1 MLLSGLITPWD
12 KVKTICL
19 IIGENIHGS
28 EDRMRK
34 PFVAGN
40 WKMNKTVEQARSLVI
55 DLLPGMQAVDSV
67 EQVICPPFPAL
78 TALANMLSGT
88 KIGLGAQ
95 NLHWEA
101 QGAFTGEVSPAM
113 VKEFCQYVIIGH
125 SERRAYFGETD
136 VTVNKKVKAALAI
149 GLSPIVCVGETLS
162 ENESG
167 KTSEVVMRQII
178 QGLAGIPV
186 DQVEKI
192 VVAYEPVWAIG
203 TGLAATASGANA
215 VIAETIRIPMAALFG
230 AEVSQA
236 TRVLYGGSVTAANA
250 EEFFGQPDIDGA
262 LVGGA
267 SLKPEFIKIIE
278 AAAK

>member
-1 MLLSGLITPWD
+1 
-12 KVKTICL
+12 
-19 IIGENIHGS
+19 
-28 EDRMRK
+28 MRK

-40 WKMNKTVEQARSLVI
+40 WKMNKTVEQARSLVAE
-55 DLLPGMQAVDSV
+55 LLPGMQAVSNV

-88 KIGLGAQ
+88 EIGLGAQ

-125 SERRAYFGETD
+125 SERRSYFGETD
-136 VTVNKKVKAALAI
+136 ATVNKKVKAALGV
-149 GLSPIVCVGETLS
+149 GLVPIVCVGETLA
-162 ENESG
+162 ENEAG

-178 QGLAGIPV
+178 QGLDGIPAG
-186 DQVEKI
+186 QAEKI
-192 VVAYEPVWAIG
+192 VIAYEPVWAIG
-203 TGLAATASGANA
+203 TGRAATASGANA
-215 VIAETIRIPMAALFG
+215 VIAETIRIPMTALFG
-230 AEVSQA
+230 AQLAQA

-250 EEFFGQPDIDGA
+250 REFFGQPDIDGA

-267 SLKPEFIKIIE
+267 SLKPEFIKIVE
-278 AAAK
+278 AAGQ